1 MNGDGFSTTGD
12 NAVIKI
18 KRLLVKFGGLELS
31 LGEATIPPYIL
42 LGGLIVVVIV
52 VISRAV

>member
-1 MNGDGFSTTGD
+1 MI
-12 NAVIKI
+12 IKALSVTLG
-18 KRLLVKFGGLELS
+18 KLKLS

-52 VISRAV
+52 VLSGAV